1 MRPSLRAGITFLISA
16 SSALCEQCTH
26 DAFNGSTWV
35 LDGCEALD
43 LSCPPP
49 DAISRAPAC
58 ANALL
63 PGEVAALAAALK
75 GSSVTAIQLR
85 GSPLG
90 QSGAAALVP
99 ALTKLHTLGL
109 GSCRVG
115 DAGAK
120 IIADDLDRLALW
132 ERPSGGRDR
141 AKIITDDLDRLALR
155 EPPSGGGPPE
165 TQPGPPAWAPP
176 ADSRP
181 PRPDRPGRPGPLRQ

>member
-120 IIADDLDRLALW
+120 IIADVLLPASKLQSLDLAHNSLSDDGVRQLAAALKKGAA
-132 ERPSGGRDR
+132 EGGLQNL
-141 AKIITDDLDRLALR
+141 DL
-155 EPPSGGGPPE
+155 SWNGIGPRGE
-165 TQPGPPAWAPP
+165 LCLSQA
-176 ADSRP
+176 S
-181 PRPDRPGRPGPLRQ
+181 PL